1 MSYLSIKGLT
11 INYGNVLAIN
21 NVDIEVEK
29 GETITIIGANGA
41 GKSSILM
48 AISGVVKPS
57 KGKIIFEGEEIQRYS
72 PKLIASMGIVQVPE
86 GRRIF
91 PHLTVQENLDLGAF
105 LRKDKHELKDD
116 MDYVYE
122 LFPILKDRAN
132 QTGGTLSG
140 GEQQMLAIG
149 RSLMQ
154 NPKLLCFDE
163 PSLGL
168 APIIIQRIFE
178 DFKKLKKDRN
188 ITLLLVEQNVNLALK
203 NSDRAYVLETGN
215 IAITGDSKNLQK
227 DKKIKSVYLGG
238 HAE

>member
-1 MSYLSIKGLT
+1 MSYLAIKGLT
-11 INYGNVLAIN
+11 INYGNVLAVD
-21 NVDIEVEK
+21 NVDIEVK
-29 GETITIIGANGA
+29 QGETVTIIGANGA

-57 KGKIIFEGEEIQRYS
+57 KGTISFADEEIQKYS
-72 PKLIASMGIVQVPE
+72 PKVITSLGVVQVPE

-91 PHLTVQENLDLGAF
+91 PKLTVQENLDLGAF
-105 LRKDKHELKDD
+105 LRKDKKEIKDD
-116 MDYVYE
+116 LNYVYE

-149 RSLMQ
+149 RALMQ
-154 NPKLLCFDE
+154 RPKILCFDE

-178 DFKKLKKDRN
+178 DFKKLKKDRDF
-188 ITLLLVEQNVNLALK
+188 TLLLVEQNVNLALK
-203 NSDRAYVLETGN
+203 NSDRAYVLEIGKV
-215 IAITGDSKNLQK
+215 AITGDSESLQK
-227 DKKIKSVYLGG
+227 DEKIKSVYLGG